1 MVEIVISKAM
11 SILLSST
18 RIKGVQFDFYSD
30 YVEVKYSLCIKNVL
44 AQILYQEACDSELY
58 FEYVRRDTN
67 NSTYL
72 VPSKRNWYLTERH
85 SYFYD
90 CLPKNLLVLAKEY
103 RENLEKYRNEL
114 YVRFEDK
121 IKQRL
126 FDEFSKHREIS
137 KNIYIIDD
145 LPY

>member
-1 MVEIVISKAM
+1 M

-18 RIKGVQFDFYSD
+18 RIKGVQFDFYPD

-44 AQILYQEACDSELY
+44 ANILHQEACDSELY

-85 SYFYD
+85 SYSYA

-126 FDEFSKHREIS
+126 FEEFSKHREIPS
-137 KNIYIIDD
+137 NGEPYNYECTDD
-145 LPY
+145 YLY